1 MLQNKTVKIILSI
14 LIAIFL
20 WYYVYTEE
28 NPTITQKF
36 ENVPVQILNEES
48 LESRGLITVGTE
60 EQTVTLTV
68 EGKRAELKNIS
79 ASDFVVT
86 ADVYGYGVG
95 ENNIPIKVDAPAAAL
110 VTDIKPN
117 RITIQIDELVSV
129 AHDVEAV
136 PTTALKDGRELYV
149 NGIQP
154 AEVMVTGA
162 RSIVT
167 QISAVEARVDAD
179 KLSEKPKTV
188 HGTLVAVDANG
199 EEVTD
204 ISLSSETAEVDA
216 QILRSKE
223 VPLDVNVTG
232 EVSSKYTVSEIKI
245 PETIKIIGTKDA
257 IEDIEKVKAADID
270 ISDITATTK
279 INLALN
285 LPEGVYPSQG
295 EQVNYVYV
303 VINNVA
309 VTEVEIPAANIEL
322 RGTPEGATAFID
334 ETLESVKLTVRGTDA
349 LVQSAS
355 ASDFVISADLT
366 GLEPGTHEV
375 ALSKEYIKSFTSV
388 EMEPVRVQVTI
399 KNEAQ

>member
-136 PTTALKDGRELYV
+136 PITALKDGRELYV

-232 EVSSKYTVSEIKI
+232 EVNSKYTVSEIKI

-257 IEDIEKVKAADID
+257 IEDIEKVKAADVD
-270 ISDITATTK
+270 ISNITATTK

-309 VTEVEIPAANIEL
+309 VTEIEIPAANIEL

-355 ASDFVISADLT
+355 ANDFVISADLT

>member
-14 LIAIFL
+14 LIAVFL
-20 WYYVYTEE
+20 WHYVYTEE
-28 NPTITQKF
+28 NPTVTQKF
-36 ENVPVQILNEES
+36 ENVPVQILNVES
-48 LESRGLITVGTE
+48 LESRGLTAVGTE
-60 EQTVTLTV
+60 EQTVTV
-68 EGKRAELKNIS
+68 SIEGKRAEIS
-79 ASDFVVT
+79 ALTANDFIVT

-95 ENNIPIKVDAPAAAL
+95 ENNIPVKVDGPASAV

-129 AHDVEAV
+129 AHEIEAV
-136 PTTALKDGRELYV
+136 PMTSLRDDRELYV
-149 NGIQP
+149 TGMQP

-162 RSIVT
+162 RSVVT
-167 QISAVEARVDAD
+167 QISKIEARINAD
-179 KLSEKPKTV
+179 SLSEKMKSV
-188 HGTLVAVDANG
+188 HGTLVALDSNG
-199 EEVTD
+199 AEITD
-204 ISLSSETAEVDA
+204 ISFSSETVEVDA

-232 EVSSKYTVSEIKI
+232 EVSSKYTVSEVKI

-257 IEDIEKVKAADID
+257 LEDIEKVKAADID

-285 LPEGVYPSQG
+285 LPEGVYPSQS

-309 VTEVEIPAANIEL
+309 VTEIEIPAANIEL
-322 RGTPEGATAFID
+322 RGIAEGSTAFVD
-334 ETLESVKLTVRGTDA
+334 ETLESVKLTVRGSEA

-355 ASDFVISADLT
+355 ASDFVISVDLT

-375 ALSKEYIKSFTSV
+375 ALSKEHIKSFTSV
-388 EMEPVRVQVTI
+388 EMEPAHIHVTI

>member
-1 MLQNKTVKIILSI
+1 MLQNKTVKIILSVI
-14 LIAIFL
+14 IAIFL
-20 WYYVYTEE
+20 WYYVQTEE
-28 NPTITQKF
+28 NPTVVQKF

-48 LESRGLITVGTE
+48 LESRGLTTIGTE
-60 EQTVTLTV
+60 EQTVTISI
-68 EGKRAELKNIS
+68 EGKRAEIKNLS

-95 ENNIPIKVDAPAAAL
+95 ENNIPIKVDGPASAV

-117 RITIQIDELVSV
+117 RITIQIDELISV
-129 AHDVEAV
+129 AHEIEAV
-136 PTTALKDGRELYV
+136 PATSLRDDRELYV
-149 NGIQP
+149 NGMQP

-162 RSIVT
+162 RSVVT
-167 QISAVEARVDAD
+167 QIAKVEARIDSD
-179 KLSEKPKTV
+179 SLSEKMKSV
-188 HGTLVAVDANG
+188 HGTLVALDASG
-199 EEVTD
+199 AEITD
-204 ISLSSETAEVDA
+204 ISFSSETVEVDA

-232 EVSSKYTVSEIKI
+232 EVSSKYTVSEIKV

-257 IEDIEKVKAADID
+257 LEDIEKVKAADID

-279 INLALN
+279 ITLALN

-309 VTEVEIPAANIEL
+309 VTEIEVPAASIEL
-322 RGTPEGATAFID
+322 RGVQSGWTAFID
-334 ETLESVKLTVRGTDA
+334 EGVDGVKLTVRGSEA
-349 LVQSAS
+349 LVQSAT

-375 ALSKEYIKSFTSV
+375 ALSKEHIKSFTSV
-388 EMEPVRVQVTI
+388 EMEPAHIHVTI

>member
-68 EGKRAELKNIS
+68 EGKRAELKNLT

-136 PTTALKDGRELYV
+136 PITALRDGRELYV

>member
-14 LIAIFL
+14 LIAVFL
-20 WYYVYTEE
+20 WHYVYTEE
-28 NPTITQKF
+28 NPTVTQKF
-36 ENVPVQILNEES
+36 ENVPVQILNVES
-48 LESRGLITVGTE
+48 LESRGLTAVGTE
-60 EQTVTLTV
+60 EQTVTV
-68 EGKRAELKNIS
+68 SIEGKRAEIS
-79 ASDFVVT
+79 ALTANDFIVT

-95 ENNIPIKVDAPAAAL
+95 ENNIPVKVDGPASAV

-129 AHDVEAV
+129 AHEIEAV
-136 PTTALKDGRELYV
+136 PMTSLRDDRELYV
-149 NGIQP
+149 TGMQP

-162 RSIVT
+162 RSVVT
-167 QISAVEARVDAD
+167 QISKIEARINAD
-179 KLSEKPKTV
+179 SLSEKMKSV
-188 HGTLVAVDANG
+188 HGTLVALDSNG
-199 EEVTD
+199 AEITD
-204 ISLSSETAEVDA
+204 ISFSSETVEVDA

-232 EVSSKYTVSEIKI
+232 EVSSKYTVSEVKI

-257 IEDIEKVKAADID
+257 LEDIEKVKAADID

-285 LPEGVYPSQG
+285 LPEGVYPSQS

-309 VTEVEIPAANIEL
+309 VAEIEIPAANIEL
-322 RGTPEGATAFID
+322 RGIAEGSTAFVD
-334 ETLESVKLTVRGTDA
+334 ETLESVKLTVRGSEA

-355 ASDFVISADLT
+355 ASDFVISVDLT

-375 ALSKEYIKSFTSV
+375 ALSKEHIKSFTSV
-388 EMEPVRVQVTI
+388 EMEPAHIHVTI

>member
-14 LIAIFL
+14 LIAVFL
-20 WYYVYTEE
+20 WHYVYTEE
-28 NPTITQKF
+28 NPTVTQKF
-36 ENVPVQILNEES
+36 ENVPVQILNVES
-48 LESRGLITVGTE
+48 LESRGLTAVGTE
-60 EQTVTLTV
+60 EQTVTVSV
-68 EGKRAELKNIS
+68 EGKRAEIS
-79 ASDFVVT
+79 ALTANDFIVT

-95 ENNIPIKVDAPAAAL
+95 ENNIPVKVDAPANTV

-129 AHDVEAV
+129 AHEIEAV
-136 PTTALKDGRELYV
+136 PMTALKDDRELYV
-149 NGIQP
+149 TGMQP

-162 RSIVT
+162 RSVVT
-167 QISAVEARVDAD
+167 QISKIEARINAD
-179 KLSEKPKTV
+179 SLSEKMKSV
-188 HGTLVAVDANG
+188 HGTLVALDSNG
-199 EEVTD
+199 TEITD
-204 ISLSSETAEVDA
+204 ISFSSETVEVDA

-232 EVSSKYTVSEIKI
+232 EVSSKYTVSEVKI

-257 IEDIEKVKAADID
+257 LEDIEKVKAADID

-285 LPEGVYPSQG
+285 LPEGVYPSQS

-309 VTEVEIPAANIEL
+309 VTEIEIPAANIEL
-322 RGTPEGATAFID
+322 RGIAEGSTAFVD
-334 ETLESVKLTVRGTDA
+334 ETLESVKLTVRGSEA

-355 ASDFVISADLT
+355 ASDFVISVDLT

-375 ALSKEYIKSFTSV
+375 ALSKEHIKSFTSV
-388 EMEPVRVQVTI
+388 EMEPAHIHVTI

>member
-1 MLQNKTVKIILSI
+1 
-14 LIAIFL
+14 
-20 WYYVYTEE
+20 
-28 NPTITQKF
+28 
-36 ENVPVQILNEES
+36 
-48 LESRGLITVGTE
+48 
-60 EQTVTLTV
+60 
-68 EGKRAELKNIS
+68 
-79 ASDFVVT
+79 
-86 ADVYGYGVG
+86 
-95 ENNIPIKVDAPAAAL
+95 
-110 VTDIKPN
+110 
-117 RITIQIDELVSV
+117 
-129 AHDVEAV
+129 
-136 PTTALKDGRELYV
+136 
-149 NGIQP
+149 
-154 AEVMVTGA
+154 
-162 RSIVT
+162 
-167 QISAVEARVDAD
+167 
-179 KLSEKPKTV
+179 
-188 HGTLVAVDANG
+188 
-199 EEVTD
+199 
-204 ISLSSETAEVDA
+204 
-216 QILRSKE
+216 
-223 VPLDVNVTG
+223 
-232 EVSSKYTVSEIKI
+232 
-245 PETIKIIGTKDA
+245 
-257 IEDIEKVKAADID
+257 IEKVKAADID

-366 GLEPGTHEV
+366 GLEPGAHEV

>member
-14 LIAIFL
+14 LIAVFL
-20 WYYVYTEE
+20 WHYVYTEE
-28 NPTITQKF
+28 NPTVTQKF
-36 ENVPVQILNEES
+36 ENVPVQILNVES
-48 LESRGLITVGTE
+48 LESRGLTAVGTE
-60 EQTVTLTV
+60 EQTVTVSV
-68 EGKRAELKNIS
+68 EGKRAEIS
-79 ASDFVVT
+79 ALTANDFIVT

-95 ENNIPIKVDAPAAAL
+95 ENNIPVKVDAPANTV

-129 AHDVEAV
+129 AHEIEAV
-136 PTTALKDGRELYV
+136 PMTALKDDRELYV
-149 NGIQP
+149 TGMQP

-162 RSIVT
+162 RSVVT
-167 QISAVEARVDAD
+167 QISKIEARINAD
-179 KLSEKPKTV
+179 SLSEKMKSV
-188 HGTLVAVDANG
+188 HGTLVALDSNG
-199 EEVTD
+199 TEITD
-204 ISLSSETAEVDA
+204 INFSSETVEVDA
-216 QILRSKE
+216 QVLRSKE

-232 EVSSKYTVSEIKI
+232 EVSSKYTVSEVKI

-257 IEDIEKVKAADID
+257 LEDIEKVKAADID

-285 LPEGVYPSQG
+285 LPEGVYPSQS

-309 VTEVEIPAANIEL
+309 VTEIEIPAANIEL
-322 RGTPEGATAFID
+322 RGIAEGATAFVD
-334 ETLESVKLTVRGTDA
+334 ETLESVKLTVRGSEA

-355 ASDFVISADLT
+355 ASDFVISVDLT

-375 ALSKEYIKSFTSV
+375 ALSKEHIKSFTSV
-388 EMEPVRVQVTI
+388 EMEPAHIHVTI

>member
-188 HGTLVAVDANG
+188 H
-199 EEVTD
+199 
-204 ISLSSETAEVDA
+204 
-216 QILRSKE
+216 
-223 VPLDVNVTG
+223 
-232 EVSSKYTVSEIKI
+232 
-245 PETIKIIGTKDA
+245 
-257 IEDIEKVKAADID
+257 
-270 ISDITATTK
+270 
-279 INLALN
+279 
-285 LPEGVYPSQG
+285 
-295 EQVNYVYV
+295 
-303 VINNVA
+303 
-309 VTEVEIPAANIEL
+309 
-322 RGTPEGATAFID
+322 
-334 ETLESVKLTVRGTDA
+334 
-349 LVQSAS
+349 
-355 ASDFVISADLT
+355 
-366 GLEPGTHEV
+366 
-375 ALSKEYIKSFTSV
+375 
-388 EMEPVRVQVTI
+388 
-399 KNEAQ
+399 

>member
-14 LIAIFL
+14 LIAVFL
-20 WYYVYTEE
+20 WHYVYTEE
-28 NPTITQKF
+28 NPTVTQKF
-36 ENVPVQILNEES
+36 ENVPVQILNAES
-48 LESRGLITVGTE
+48 LESRGLTAVGTE
-60 EQTVTLTV
+60 EQTVTV
-68 EGKRAELKNIS
+68 SIEGKRAEIS
-79 ASDFVVT
+79 ALTANDFIVT

-95 ENNIPIKVDAPAAAL
+95 ENNIPVKVDGPASAV

-129 AHDVEAV
+129 AHEIEAV
-136 PTTALKDGRELYV
+136 PMTSLRDDRELYV
-149 NGIQP
+149 TGMQP

-162 RSIVT
+162 RSVVT
-167 QISAVEARVDAD
+167 QISKIEARINAD
-179 KLSEKPKTV
+179 SLSEKMKSV
-188 HGTLVAVDANG
+188 HGTLVALDSNG
-199 EEVTD
+199 AEITD
-204 ISLSSETAEVDA
+204 ISFSSETVEVDA

-232 EVSSKYTVSEIKI
+232 EVSSKYTVSEVKI

-257 IEDIEKVKAADID
+257 LEDIEKVKAADID

-285 LPEGVYPSQG
+285 LPEGVYPSQS

-303 VINNVA
+303 VINTVA
-309 VTEVEIPAANIEL
+309 VTEIKIPAANIEL
-322 RGTPEGATAFID
+322 RGIAEGATGFVD
-334 ETLESVKLTVRGTDA
+334 ETLESVKLTVRGSEA

-366 GLEPGTHEV
+366 GLEPGVHEV
-375 ALSKEYIKSFTSV
+375 ALSQEHIKSFSSV